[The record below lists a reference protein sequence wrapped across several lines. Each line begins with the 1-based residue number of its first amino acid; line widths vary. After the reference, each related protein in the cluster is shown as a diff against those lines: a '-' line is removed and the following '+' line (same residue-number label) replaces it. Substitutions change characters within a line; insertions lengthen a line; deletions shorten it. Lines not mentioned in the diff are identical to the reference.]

1 MVTLPV
7 ELGGRGGAGLG
18 GKRAPVWTG
27 LCRCPRS
34 RAPRGLGLRRLL
46 VVSQLILCSL
56 WHRPCPVLG
65 RQACPQGHLCLA
77 LTPPLTGSLG
87 LI

>member
-7 ELGGRGGAGLG
+7 ELGGRGGAGLRG
-18 GKRAPVWTG
+18 ERAPVWTG

-34 RAPRGLGLRRLL
+34 RAPR
-46 VVSQLILCSL
+46 VSQCILCSL